1 MPQITVGLDF
11 GTHQTKV
18 CIEKKEGA
26 EQSYEF
32 FMFKDNRNWK
42 QFTLPSV
49 LCVDDEDHIHYG
61 YILKGQKG
69 KLVKYFKQAT
79 FTDKNDKM
87 SKTNAIYF
95 SIWYIAYIL
104 FDLEEVYGQEFAI
117 QMGVPTDGEHLEEQ
131 QKLAVRILLSA
142 YRLVEEVFE
151 HDKEKFLA
159 ATMHELCTQTEL
171 VPYDEDQKF
180 MYSILVFPE
189 AYACLM
195 PLVKSKKIARGMS
208 LMVDIGGGTTDI
220 SFFTIPTPTDPKET
234 QRPLIYDF
242 HSLNKGLNYLTDA
255 DQIIERRVSSNVKN
269 ADEISRVRNYD
280 YEKDIRMLCGDL
292 WNRLVADYKKSG
304 RHLFRLQEALK
315 GRPIIYTGGGST
327 FDSLRTEYNPFTDII
342 HISEKEWRRDI
353 VKDMDIIS
361 EQGLC
366 PILSTAYGLSISVED
381 DVIESTPFNTLFN
394 GLMPNGDTTYNN
406 SGMANDKAN
415 YYDGD
420 Y

>member
-1 MPQITVGLDF
+1 MQYITVGLDF

-18 CIEKKEGA
+18 CIEKNEGA
-26 EQSYEF
+26 ELSYEF
-32 FMFKDNRNWK
+32 FMFKDNRNRK

-61 YILKGQKG
+61 YLLKDQKG

-87 SKTNAIYF
+87 SKTTAINF

-117 QMGVPTDGEHLEEQ
+117 QMGVPTDSEHLEER

-159 ATMHELCTQTEL
+159 ATMHELCAQTEL
-171 VPYDEDQKF
+171 VPYDEGQKF

-195 PLVKSKKIARGMS
+195 PLVKSKKIATGMS

-220 SFFTIPTPTDPKET
+220 SFFTIPYPKDPTIK

-255 DQIIERRVSSNVKN
+255 DTIIERRVDPNVKN
-269 ADEISRVRNYD
+269 ANEISHVRIDD
-280 YEKDIRMLCGDL
+280 YKKDIRTLCWYL
-292 WNRLVADYKKSG
+292 WKRLNDDYSRSG
-304 RHLFRLQEALK
+304 RPSFRLRDALK

-327 FDSLRTEYNPFTDII
+327 FDSLRTEYSRFTDII

-366 PILSTAYGLSISVED
+366 PILSTAYGLSISVVD
-381 DVIESTPFNTLFN
+381 DVIESTPFDTLFKDVPD
-394 GLMPNGDTTYNN
+394 GGTTCNN

-415 YYDGD
+415 YYEGD

>member
-18 CIEKKEGA
+18 CVEQKEGA

-32 FMFKDNRNWK
+32 FMFKDNRNRK

-49 LCVDDEDHIHYG
+49 LCIDEEDHIHYG
-61 YILKGQKG
+61 YILKKQKG
-69 KLVKYFKQAT
+69 RLVKNFKQAT

-104 FDLEEVYGQEFAI
+104 FDLEKIYGQEFAI
-117 QMGVPTDGEHLEEQ
+117 QMGVPTDGEHLQEKQ
-131 QKLAVRILLSA
+131 QLAVRILLSA

-159 ATMHELCTQTEL
+159 VTMQELCSKTEI
-171 VPYDEDQKF
+171 VPYDKEQKL
-180 MYSILVFPE
+180 MYAILVFPE

-195 PLVKSKKIARGMS
+195 PLVKSKKIDSGMS
-208 LMVDIGGGTTDI
+208 LMMDIGGGTTDI
-220 SFFTIPTPTDPKET
+220 SFFTIHYPEDAKDP

-255 DQIIERRVSSNVKN
+255 DNSIGSRVDSNVKDAN
-269 ADEISRVRNYD
+269 EISGVRNCD

-292 WNRLVADYKKSG
+292 WNRLVADYKRSG
-304 RHLFRLQEALK
+304 RALFRLQDALK
-315 GRPIIYTGGGST
+315 GRPIIYTGGGSM
-327 FDSLRTEYNPFTDII
+327 FESLRNEYIPFTDII

-361 EQGLC
+361 DKGLC
-366 PILSTAYGLSISVED
+366 PILSTAYGLSISVTD
-381 DVIESTPFNTLFN
+381 DVIESTPFDTLFN
-394 GLMPNGDTTYNN
+394 SLMPEDGVTYNN

>member
-1 MPQITVGLDF
+1 MITVGLDF
-11 GTHQTKV
+11 GTHQSKV
-18 CIEKKEGA
+18 CIEQKEGA
-26 EQSYEF
+26 ELSYEF
-32 FMFKDNRNWK
+32 FMFKDADGK
-42 QFTLPSV
+42 EQFTLPSV
-49 LCVDDEDHIHYG
+49 LCVDEEDHIHYG
-61 YILKGQKG
+61 YILEKQKG

-87 SKTNAIYF
+87 CKTNAIYF

-104 FDLEEVYGQEFAI
+104 FDLEKIYGQEFSI

-142 YRLVEEVFE
+142 YRLVEEKFD

-159 ATMHELCTQTEL
+159 VTMHELCSQTEL
-171 VPYDEDQKF
+171 VPYDDEQKF
-180 MYSILVFPE
+180 LYSILVFPE

-195 PLVKSKKIARGMS
+195 PLVNSKKIATGMS

-220 SFFTIPTPTDPKET
+220 SFFTIPTPKDPKED

-255 DQIIERRVSSNVKN
+255 DKIIARRVDSNVKN
-269 ADEISRVRNYD
+269 AKEISSVRNYD
-280 YEKDIRMLCGDL
+280 YGKELKMLCGDL
-292 WNRLVADYKKSG
+292 CNRLVANFKRSGKS
-304 RHLFRLQEALK
+304 LFRLHDALK

-327 FDSLRTEYNPFTDII
+327 FELLRTEYYPFTDII
-342 HISEKEWRRDI
+342 HISEKQWRMDI
-353 VKDMDIIS
+353 VKDMDIII

-366 PILSTAYGLSISVED
+366 PILSTAYGLSISVTD
-381 DVIESTPFNTLFN
+381 DVIQCTPFNTLFN
-394 GLMPNGDTTYNN
+394 GLMPSDGVVYDN

-420 Y
+420 F